1 MDKPM
6 GQVKQLDQRMNEL
19 GLLRLMLPD
28 PLTMNLSNTTDY
40 MRGKVGK
47 AETVSKKRP
56 FQRLVNNPPV
66 KKLLL
71 AVYDQIFKWYY
82 S

>member
-6 GQVKQLDQRMNEL
+6 GQVKQLDQRINQA
-19 GLLRLMLPD
+19 GLLRLMLCD

-40 MRGKVGK
+40 VLGKVGK
-47 AETVSKKRP
+47 PARQERMSLL
-56 FQRLVNNPPV
+56 QRLIHIPPIR
-66 KKLLL
+66 KALL
-71 AVYDQIFKWYY
+71 AVYDQIFRWYY